1 MRDILG
7 ESLKSL
13 KRLRLQ
19 KNRLYAI
26 VLVLS
31 AIVSLNVFWGLRRP
45 GLTLAGDAACG
56 IQEHT
61 HGDGCFA
68 LLLNCELPEEA
79 HIHAEGCYTTQFIEA
94 QEQLT
99 LVCTQ
104 TEDPHNHTDGCYT
117 TQLTEASEFL
127 RLVCTEEE
135 EFHAH
140 VDECYELVIEEPI
153 EETVLICTL
162 QSEPHEHTES
172 CYALEVIEACE
183 MQVLTCG
190 LSETAHSHEASCYT
204 QELHCQLQ
212 EHVHVIECYSDES
225 ADVETQLD
233 WQNMFAGYP
242 YSGDL
247 RRDLVGI
254 AKTQVGYSESTRNFE
269 IGSDGVRRGYTRY
282 GAWYGTPYRDWSA
295 AFVSFCLN
303 YAGADPNQT
312 PGNIGANTMAAL
324 WQNQG
329 RFTPPGDYIPS
340 AGDIVFFHNNTV
352 AVVSEVHSTTFYL
365 IRGDMD
371 NAVGTA
377 SLMLNDPSI
386 AGWGLTVI
394 APQEPALDPSEE
406 TASDPTEETVSDPTE
421 ETVPDSAEETVPDS
435 TEETVPGSTE
445 ETVPDSTEETVPD
458 STEETVPD
466 STEETVPD
474 STEETIPDSTEET
487 IPDSTDETISDSEE
501 DSVESPASQVTW
513 EELLDIS
520 NGPVFF
526 VFADS
531 ASMQQTQAYA
541 VRSPR
546 SSDSLLT
553 YLADNNGTL
562 SIKLLNEDD
571 TSIYPDANGNYT
583 VDPNVGYK
591 LHLRV
596 ESPNGIP
603 PGSYFYQLP
612 QGVTVA
618 GGNGPLTVEAPG
630 GEKLDVG
637 TWELT
642 DDGLIV
648 LNFNYTMVNLS
659 GISIPATMGVQFS
672 YQELPIN
679 FDGRI
684 TVTVNPPP
692 DMEDPTVLEK
702 WGSQGYEGNKEG
714 KTDSSKIYWSVKI
727 SGHNDSM
734 IPGSVLTDNIVNGE
748 WYGTHR
754 YTQSDMEAGL
764 RIDATGPDGKWH
776 SWTVHQGDPGLQW
789 TETGWAYTIPETV
802 ICQDGEELTLG
813 NDGWEYVVN
822 YTTTPDASDV
832 AGFLTYSNKVTI
844 EDLEFD
850 GYVRFRHGN
859 VQGQIN
865 KTGNFQA
872 DAGGG
877 SFHWEITA
885 DIPGYQ
891 QGQKANFWYLVDSMN
906 LYDAGGNSLGV
917 VTNDADKAIVT
928 ATNNG
933 ITVQVPNLSQAT
945 PDNAFAWYVS
955 WSSNTNG
962 IDSGRTI
969 TLLHRCDCT
978 AENCVWWGDGG
989 CGSFPWIGNTQ
1000 DEHFCQCWT
1009 VEGLTTI
1016 TLTYNTTDLS
1026 IVENYGGVG
1035 NQLANY
1041 VSLNYVV
1048 DGNVN
1053 SPFFVDDGWV
1063 SVTVPGMFKKELT
1076 QDFNGYTAHYQITVN
1091 EAKLALT
1098 NGSALQVH
1106 DEMTETLVFINGSL
1120 AVRTEDANGTLATLQ
1135 QGEDYTI
1142 EYDGTGNTLDVNGN
1156 KVHVLDITI
1165 LHPQPVK
1172 YIIDYDATLI
1182 PPEGGSVDVT
1192 YSNSA
1197 TITLWGKSFTEETP
1211 EKTYM
1216 KFGITGESYKVE
1228 LRKNDSIT
1236 GDPLYGAIFGLYT
1249 AQHGQIAT
1257 GETSKE
1263 QNLTFITDII
1273 QGIIFRQHELYYLKE
1288 LQAPAGYQLDDTPHW
1303 FYFCNSQNA
1312 ETCENCGTI
1321 PAEYQATRIPQD
1333 QIRVIT
1339 VTNDPISY
1347 NLPSTGG
1354 SGVYPLV
1361 LVSVMLI
1368 MTPLVYTSV
1377 QRRKRER
1384 RPRD

>member
-1 MRDILG
+1 MRAILG

-13 KRLRLQ
+13 KRIRMQ

-31 AIVSLNVFWGLRRP
+31 AIVSLNVFWVLRQP
-45 GLTLAGDAACG
+45 GLTLAGDATCA

-61 HGDGCFA
+61 HGDGCFTQV
-68 LLLNCELPEEA
+68 LTCELSGEA
-79 HIHAEGCYTTQFIEA
+79 HVHAEGCYTTHFTEK
-94 QEQLT
+94 QEQMA

-104 TEDPHNHTDGCYT
+104 TEDPHNHTDTCYT
-117 TQLTEASEFL
+117 TQLTAAKESL
-127 RLVCTEEE
+127 QLVCTEADES
-135 EFHAH
+135 HAH
-140 VDECYELVIEEPI
+140 ADDCYELVIEEPV
-153 EETVLICTL
+153 EESVLTCAL

-172 CYALEVIEACE
+172 CYTLEVIEAFE
-183 MQVLTCG
+183 TQVLTCE
-190 LSETAHSHEASCYT
+190 LSETAHSHEDSCYT
-204 QELHCQLQ
+204 RELNCQLR
-212 EHVHVIECYSDES
+212 EHVHVIECYSDET
-225 ADVETQLD
+225 ADVETLLD
-233 WQNMFAGYP
+233 WQNMFADYP

-303 YAGADPNQT
+303 YAGADPNQI

-324 WQNQG
+324 WKNQG
-329 RFTPPGDYIPS
+329 RFAPPGEYVPS
-340 AGDIVFFHNNTV
+340 AGDLVFLKNNTV
-352 AVVSEVHSTTFYL
+352 AIVSEVHSTTFYL
-365 IRGDMD
+365 IRGDVD

-377 SLMLNDPSI
+377 SLLLNDPSI

-394 APQEPALDPSEE
+394 TPQEPAP
-406 TASDPTEETVSDPTE
+406 DPTEETVPDPTE
-421 ETVPDSAEETVPDS
+421 ETVPDSKIETVPA
-435 TEETVPGSTE
+435 
-445 ETVPDSTEETVPD
+445 
-458 STEETVPD
+458 
-466 STEETVPD
+466 
-474 STEETIPDSTEET
+474 
-487 IPDSTDETISDSEE
+487 SEE
-501 DSVESPASQVTW
+501 GAAESTAPQVTW

-526 VFADS
+526 VFANSES
-531 ASMQQTQAYA
+531 APQSQTYA
-541 VRSPR
+541 FRSPR
-546 SSDSLLT
+546 NSNSLLT
-553 YLADNNGTL
+553 YLTGNDGTL
-562 SIKLLNEDD
+562 SLMLLNEDD
-571 TSIYPDANGNYT
+571 TKVLPDENGKYT
-583 VDPNVGYK
+583 VDPAVGYK
-591 LHLRV
+591 LNLRV

-612 QGVTVA
+612 QGVVVA
-618 GGNGPLTVEAPG
+618 AGDGPLIIERPG
-630 GEKLDVG
+630 GESLDVG
-637 TWELT
+637 TWEVT
-642 DDGLIV
+642 ADGLIT
-648 LNFNYTMVNLS
+648 LNFNKKMENLS
-659 GISIPATMGVQFS
+659 GISIPATMDIQFS
-672 YQELPIN
+672 YQDQPIK
-679 FDGRI
+679 FDGNI

-692 DMEDPTVLEK
+692 DIEDPTVLEK

-714 KTDSSKIYWSVKI
+714 KTDNSKIYWSVKV

-754 YTQSDMEAGL
+754 YTQSDIDAGL

-789 TETGWAYTIPETV
+789 TKAGWAYTIPETV
-802 ICQDGEELTLG
+802 ICQDGEKLTLG
-813 NDGWEYVVN
+813 SNGWEYLVN
-822 YTTTPDASDV
+822 YTTTPDASV
-832 AGFLTYSNKVTI
+832 AAGFLTYSNKVTI
-844 EDLEFD
+844 EDQDFD
-850 GYVRFRHGN
+850 GYVRFQHGS

-865 KTGNFQA
+865 KTGSFQA

-877 SFHWEITA
+877 SFRWEITA
-885 DIPGYQ
+885 DIPSYQ
-891 QGQKANFWYLVDSMN
+891 PGKKANFWYLVDNMN
-906 LYDAGGNSLGV
+906 LYDANGNSLGV

-933 ITVQVPNLSQAT
+933 TTVQVPNLSQAT
-945 PDNAFAWYVS
+945 PENEFAWYVS
-955 WSSNTNG
+955 WSATTNG

-978 AENCVWWGDGG
+978 AESCVWWDDGV
-989 CGSFPWIGNTQ
+989 CGSFPWVGNTQ

-1009 VEGLTTI
+1009 AEGLTTI

-1048 DGNVN
+1048 DGDTKT
-1053 SPFFVDDGWV
+1053 PLFVDDGWV

-1076 QDFNGYTAHYQITVN
+1076 QDFNGYTAHYQVTVN
-1091 EAKLALT
+1091 EAKLSLT

-1106 DEMTETLVFINGSL
+1106 DEMTETLVFISGSL
-1120 AVRTEDANGTLATLQ
+1120 VIRAEDANGTSTTLQ
-1135 QGEDYTI
+1135 QGVDYTI
-1142 EYDGTGNTLDVNGN
+1142 EYDGTGNILDAHGN
-1156 KVHVLDITI
+1156 KIHVLDITL

-1182 PPEGGSVDVT
+1182 PPEGSPADVT

-1197 TITLWGKSFTEETP
+1197 SITLWGKSFTEDTP
-1211 EKTYM
+1211 EKTYT

-1228 LRKNDSIT
+1228 LRKTDSTT
-1236 GDPLYGAIFGLYT
+1236 GDLLEGAVFGLYN
-1249 AQHGQIAT
+1249 AQDSLIAQ
-1257 GETSKE
+1257 GETTGTE
-1263 QNLTFITDII
+1263 NLTFITDII

-1288 LQAPAGYQLDDTPHW
+1288 LKAPTGYQLDDTPHW
-1303 FYFCNSQNA
+1303 FYFCSSKNP
-1312 ETCENCGTI
+1312 ETCEGC
-1321 PAEYQATRIPQD
+1321 AAVLAQRQAARIPQD
-1333 QIRVIT
+1333 QIGVIT
-1339 VTNDPISY
+1339 VTNDRISY
-1347 NLPSTGG
+1347 NLPATGG
-1354 SGVYPLV
+1354 PGVYPLV
-1361 LVSVMLI
+1361 LASVMMI
-1368 MTPLVYTSV
+1368 MIPLVYASV

-1384 RPRD
+1384 RPSD